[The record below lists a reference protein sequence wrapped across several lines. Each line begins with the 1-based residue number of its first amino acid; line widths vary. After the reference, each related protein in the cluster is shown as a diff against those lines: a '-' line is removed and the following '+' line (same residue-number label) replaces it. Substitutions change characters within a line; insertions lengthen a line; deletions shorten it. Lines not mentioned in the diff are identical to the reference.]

1 MELKPEDITNAA
13 SPNRQQPGRK
23 SPPPPLFTPPR
34 PKSLGP
40 LAALLRAGLTR
51 VSKLLGLLPNQAY
64 TMKIGNLGYSRR
76 SIVII
81 NDADTV
87 RTILTDPT
95 DIYPKS
101 DLMVGALAP
110 LVGDSIFVSSGEPW
124 RKQRA
129 MVAPAFNHMKLSK
142 AFTSMQASVS
152 DYLGV
157 IDSHAKN
164 GTELSLDMAMSH
176 LTADIICR
184 TVFSTPLASST
195 AREVFDAFTE
205 FERSVAHVEIMRLII
220 EPAWS
225 EIPHQAHVLEACE
238 TIRHHIGELVD
249 THRKDGAGFEDI
261 ATDIIAAR
269 DSASGEGFSRKEL
282 IDQLGV
288 FFLAG
293 HETTASALTWAFYVL
308 ATQPAILER
317 IRDEVDEVTGGAP
330 IGFEHIRD
338 FTFARSVFKECLR
351 LYPPITFIPRVAAE
365 ATRIG
370 KKKIK
375 KGAMIMIAPWVIHRH
390 HDYWDNPDQFDAE
403 RFMPHREHEIR
414 PNTYMPFGLGPRVC
428 VGANFA
434 TIEAT
439 LIISRL
445 AQCFDFTIV
454 SEGDV
459 KPVARLTTRPAEQIM
474 MRAMQRKRAD
484 QKT

>member
-1 MELKPEDITNAA
+1 MNLKPVGAEDATEA
-13 SPNRQQPGRK
+13 QPTHC
-23 SPPPPLFTPPR
+23 PLFTPPR

-40 LAALLRAGLTR
+40 LAALLRAGITR
-51 VSKLLGLLPNQAY
+51 DSNLLGLLPKQAY
-64 TMKIGNLGYSRR
+64 SMKIGNLGYSRR
-76 SIVII
+76 SIIII

-87 RTILTDPT
+87 RSILTDPT

-110 LVGDSIFVSSGEPW
+110 LVGDSIFVSSGDTW

-142 AFTSMQASVS
+142 AFESMQVSVE
-152 DYLGV
+152 DYVDV
-157 IDSHAKN
+157 INEHARS
-164 GTELSLDMAMSH
+164 GEEFSLDMAMSH

-195 AREVFDAFTE
+195 AKDVFEAFTV
-205 FERSVAHVEIMRLII
+205 FERSVAHVEIMKLII

-225 EIPHQAHVLEACE
+225 DIPHQAHVLEACE
-238 TIRHHIGELVD
+238 NIRHHIGELVD
-249 THRKDGAGFEDI
+249 THMRKGAGFEDI

-269 DSASGEGFSRKEL
+269 DGATGEGFTRKEL

-293 HETTASALTWAFYVL
+293 HETTASALTWGFYVL
-308 ATQPAILER
+308 ATQPQVLQR
-317 IRDEVDEVTGGAP
+317 IREETEVITGGEP
-330 IGFEHIRD
+330 IGFQHIRD
-338 FTFARSVFKECLR
+338 LTFTRSVFKECLR

-365 ATRIG
+365 ATMIG

-390 HDYWDNPDQFDAE
+390 QDYWKNPDQFDAE
-403 RFMPHREHEIR
+403 RFMPHRESEII

-439 LIISRL
+439 LILSRL
-445 AQCFDFTIV
+445 AQMFDFTIDSPDTV
-454 SEGDV
+454 R
-459 KPVARLTTRPAEQIM
+459 PVARLTTRPAEQIM
-474 MRAMQRKRAD
+474 MRAKRR
-484 QKT
+484 